1 MSEQKTQLADGKTLY
16 SGLLL
21 ALLNF
26 EMPYFKMLFLWVCF
40 TCVALADESVEG
52 IQRPPNIVMLIA
64 DDQQYSDFGFMGNS
78 RVQTP
83 NLDELAREAAVYTK
97 GYVPSSVCRPSLVT
111 LLTGLYPH
119 QHGVHFNHPPPGF
132 ARLTK
137 SAEIGRT
144 EFDQLR
150 QRAIRLIRNRPTLP
164 RILAARGYRCFQT
177 GKYWEGHWKNAGFTE
192 GMTIAQPSG
201 GRYGDIRLA
210 GGDWVAH
217 GNGDHGL
224 VIGRETMEPIA
235 NFLDDVQQD
244 PFFLWYAPFLPHTP
258 HDSPE
263 KYKRLVA
270 ANPKVKSHEVPYYAA
285 IMQFD
290 DTVGCLMRMIKRR
303 GIDDNTVFVFV
314 SDNGWAPDPTRF
326 RKGTKEWDHT
336 RSSKRSPFEPGVRTP
351 ILIRWAGRT
360 KAGKHT
366 GLVNT
371 IDLMPT
377 LLDVAGVRNRPVGLP
392 GISLWP
398 SAIGQQALSHERA
411 VFGEIYPGDALTIGA
426 PERDIAYRWV
436 RKGRYKLIVPAS
448 HGTQLPWNKYVES
461 LTLFDLVRDPNETKN
476 LVGDPTFDDVITS
489 LSKTLDDWW
498 SPEIFNDNQ
507 LEISGKENL

>member
-1 MSEQKTQLADGKTLY
+1 MSEQQTKFADWKLIDGGVLRAP
-16 SGLLL
+16 LV
-21 ALLNF
+21 F
-26 EMPYFKMLFLWVCF
+26 EMPFFKMLLLWVG
-40 TCVALADESVEG
+40 VAGIALADDCVEG
-52 IQRPPNIVMLIA
+52 VERSPNIVMLIA
-64 DDQQYSDFGFMGNS
+64 DDQQYSDFGFMGNP

-83 NLDELAREAAVYTK
+83 NLDELAREAAVYTDA
-97 GYVPSSVCRPSLVT
+97 YVPSSVCRPSLVT

-137 SAEIGRT
+137 SPEIGKT

-150 QRAIRLIRNRPTLP
+150 QRAIGLIRDRPTLP
-164 RILAARGYRCFQT
+164 RMLAARGYRCFQT

-201 GRYGDIRLA
+201 GRYGDKRLA
-210 GGDWVAH
+210 SGDWVAH

-224 VIGRETMEPIA
+224 AIGRETMEPIA
-235 NFLDDVQQD
+235 TFLDDVQRE

-263 KYKRLVA
+263 RYKRAVA
-270 ANPKVKSHEVPYYAA
+270 ADPDVKPHEVPYFAA

-290 DTVGCLMRMIKRR
+290 DTVGRLMQMIEQR
-303 GIDDNTVFVFV
+303 GLDDDTLFVFV
-314 SDNGWAPDPTRF
+314 SDNGWAPDPARF
-326 RKGTKEWDHT
+326 RKATKEWDHT
-336 RSSKRSPFEPGVRTP
+336 RSSKRSPFEPGLRTP

-360 KAGKHT
+360 KAEKHS

-377 LLDVAGVRNRPVGLP
+377 LLEAAGVKDRPVDLP

-398 SAIGQQALSHERA
+398 SATGQQTLSSERA
-411 VFGEIYPGDALTIGA
+411 VFGEIYPGDASTIGA
-426 PERDIAYRWV
+426 PERDLAYRWV
-436 RKGRYKLIVPAS
+436 RKGQYKLIVPVS
-448 HGTQLPWNKYVES
+448 QGTQSPWNKYVES
-461 LTLFDLVRDPNETKN
+461 PALFDLSRDPHERRN
-476 LVGDPTFDDVITS
+476 LIGEPTLANVISS
-489 LSKTLDDWW
+489 LSMTLDGWW
-498 SPEIFNDNQ
+498 SP
-507 LEISGKENL
+507 